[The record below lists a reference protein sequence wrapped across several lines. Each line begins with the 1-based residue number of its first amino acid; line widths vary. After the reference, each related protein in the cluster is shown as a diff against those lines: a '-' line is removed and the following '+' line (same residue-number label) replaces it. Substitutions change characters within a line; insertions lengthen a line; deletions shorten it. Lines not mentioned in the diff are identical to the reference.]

1 MSIPNFLRNPVVAFA
16 DYRKRRE
23 LKHSLLALMAKR
35 APGNE
40 NGIQFEG
47 VTLENPTP
55 EAMTIV
61 LVLQEIAQDR
71 QFSIQNWPGGIAL
84 VRTAQVDSLNKDI
97 ADVNEKA
104 NFIIR
109 GGTDKAADLL
119 DNPAR
124 PTGTVTEDG
133 VKNKGE

>member
-23 LKHSLLALMAKR
+23 LKHALLALMSKR
-35 APGNE
+35 APGME

-47 VTLENPTP
+47 VTVENPTP
-55 EAMTIV
+55 ETLTIV
-61 LVLQEIAQDR
+61 LVLQEIATEDR

-84 VRTAQVDSLNKDI
+84 VRTAQVDALSKDI
-97 ADVNEKA
+97 AAVNENA

-119 DNPAR
+119 NNAAR
-124 PTGTVTEDG
+124 PTGKITVDG
-133 VKNKGE
+133 

>member
-1 MSIPNFLRNPVVAFA
+1 MSIPNFLRNPVLAFA

-23 LKHSLLALMAKR
+23 LKHALLALMAKR

-47 VTLENPTP
+47 ISLQNPTP
-55 EAMTIV
+55 EALTLV

-84 VRTAQVDSLNKDI
+84 VRTAQVDSLDKDI
-97 ADVNEKA
+97 SNVNEKA

-109 GGTDKAADLL
+109 GGSEKAANLL
-119 DNPAR
+119 NNPAR